1 MKSLINIFLL
11 LLITFSITIGC
22 KKPTTKSFE
31 EKDKGTLKIFL
42 KGVVVALDVKY
53 ASTNNIDGLKVENNY
68 TVHDGFES
76 ALSFY
81 KSGHTQSKNSFSSE
95 IPIPGTSKL
104 DDGIRY
110 RFMLYH
116 VDEQNHLTFYG
127 QTDLVVE
134 EEDAA
139 LINVEIGEKYKWY
152 AYSYNSTE
160 GIAPIADVDNPVVFM
175 GYNKDFIYTNGEFTL
190 NQELLIIDVIFQR
203 SSAQLT
209 VEFDARGLFTDEI
222 RDLTLRFPSNVLKTG
237 NFNILHDEVVGSF
250 VSLPEQIVP
259 LSGFENV
266 DEGFNDRK
274 RTSFFTAVPEV
285 WNSIYFSLNKF
296 DIILDDNNSIRS
308 FPSTDFTLVRNL
320 SIEVGKRYIAKI
332 DLIESPLIFG
342 GVSWAR
348 ENLYRNE
355 GGRNPYRFYHENKQT
370 NDFRSYFSFKGHIP
384 GKWGSTIIDN
394 QRDPC
399 ALVHPSNRW
408 MTPSKSSF
416 NELTKNSSG
425 VVINSL
431 LPTVLGNLLFGLVG
445 QQTLNSTYGPNYIQY
460 NTASGINS
468 IYPSSSNVLRF
479 YYNGYDLISLNVLGD
494 GWVNLNLGNTY
505 GLATGLWTDEQG
517 VNLLSLL
524 GAGAWVI
531 SELRG
536 LYYCLHLLQQE

>member
-1 MKSLINIFLL
+1 ML
-11 LLITFSITIGC
+11 
-22 KKPTTKSFE
+22 
-31 EKDKGTLKIFL
+31 
-42 KGVVVALDVKY
+42 LDVIY
-53 ASTNNIDGLKVENNY
+53 ASTNKIDGLKVENNY

-116 VDEQNHLTFYG
+116 VDEQNHLTFYD
-127 QTDLVVE
+127 QTDLVVGE
-134 EEDAA
+134 ENAA

-152 AYSYNSTE
+152 AYSYNATE
-160 GIAPIADVDNPVVFM
+160 AIAPIADVDNPVVFM

-190 NQELLIIDVIFQR
+190 DQALFIIDVIFQR
-203 SSAQLT
+203 RTAQLT
-209 VEFDARGLFTDEI
+209 VGFDDRGLFTDEI

-285 WNSIYFSLNKF
+285 WNSIYFSLSKF
-296 DIILDDNNSIRS
+296 DIVLDDNNSIRS
-308 FPSTDFTLVRNL
+308 FPSTDFTFLRNL
-320 SIEVGKRYIAKI
+320 GIEGGKRYTAKI

-348 ENLYRNE
+348 ENLYINE
-355 GGRNPYRFYHENKQT
+355 SGRNPYRFYHQNKQT

-399 ALVHPSNRW
+399 ALVHPAHRW
-408 MTPSKSSF
+408 MTPSKSSI

-425 VVINSL
+425 VVINGL
-431 LPTVLGNLLFGLVG
+431 LPTVLCNLLFGLGG
-445 QQTLNSTYGPNYIQY
+445 QQKLNATYGPNFIQY
-460 NTASGINS
+460 NTASGINP
-468 IYPSSSNVLRF
+468 IYPSSSNILRF

-494 GWVNLNLGNTY
+494 GWVNLNLGNSY
-505 GLATGLWTDEQG
+505 GLATGLWTDE
-517 VNLLSLL
+517 
-524 GAGAWVI
+524 
-531 SELRG
+531 
-536 LYYCLHLLQQE
+536 